1 MAKRIVLSEKNK
13 FRLGKNVHYNALT
26 GEKYEITKPQ
36 DGDAEWK
43 FREYNELQKHK
54 FWTIRDRNGNL
65 ISRFLHDEDARLHG
79 TPIYSSLG
87 SGGMWL
93 VIGLFMLIVLLLI
106 I

>member
-1 MAKRIVLSEKNK
+1 MSKRIVLSEKNK
-13 FRLGKNVHYNALT
+13 FRLGKNVHYNALI

-54 FWTIRDRNGNL
+54 FWTIRDRNGDL
-65 ISRFLHDEDARLHG
+65 VSLCLHDEDARLRDTLIH
-79 TPIYSSLG
+79 SNWG

-93 VIGLFMLIVLLLI
+93 VIGLFMLIALLLI
-106 I
+106 F